1 MNRFGIGQS
10 VRRVED
16 QRFLTGRARY
26 VDDIQLPHML
36 HGAVVMSPHAHARI
50 KEVRIDAAMASPGVH
65 LVLTGADAKK
75 ENLGGIPP
83 LFMPEDMGGPKGY
96 RTFRPL
102 LEPAKARYVGDR
114 IAFVVADTPEQARVA
129 AELVEIDWEPLPAVV
144 NVTDAAKEGAPK
156 VWDDNAMGNLAFP
169 LMMGNKEAT
178 EAAFAKARHVVSVRL
193 YNNRIT
199 ANTLEP
205 RAAIGDYSAG
215 DDAYT
220 LYTSSQN
227 PHGVRSILCGAV
239 LRIPEIRLRVVSPD
253 VGGGFGMKGDIYPED
268 GLVLWA
274 SRGLGRPVKWVAT
287 RRESLL
293 GDNHGRDQLIS
304 AEMALDDSGKILA
317 VRAQALHAVGA
328 YVTNAG
334 VVPVLCALRNIPNVY
349 VVPAMLVAS
358 KATFTHSTPLGPYRG
373 AGRPEAAYVMERL
386 MDEAAHALGADP
398 VELRRKNYI
407 SPSAMPY
414 NTTAGWT
421 VGAAVGWTYD
431 SGDFGKLT
439 DRCLELS
446 DWPGF
451 EKRKKESERNGRLRG
466 RSLIYYLEDS
476 GVFNERME
484 IRFDPSGM
492 VTVVAG
498 THSHG
503 QGHATTYAQ
512 LVSDWLGVPFE
523 NVRLVQGDT
532 DAVSF
537 GRGTYASRSAM
548 LGGSALK
555 AAADAIIEKAKG
567 MAAHLLE
574 AAGADLEFREGK
586 FAVAGTDRAISLT
599 DVAKA
604 FYRPV
609 GPTTRFGTGLDASGA
624 SAAPP
629 TFPNGCHVCELEI
642 DPQTGEVFIDRYAV
656 VDDVGRVINP
666 MICHGQIEGAL
677 AQGIGQALMENV
689 ALDGESGQLLSA
701 SFMDY
706 AMPRAAD
713 LPAHYE
719 LDFIDVPA
727 KTNPLGVKGIG
738 EAGCVGAPPAVMNAI
753 LDALRPLGVRH
764 LDMPATPL
772 RVWEAIQG
780 ARQQG
785 KSASAV

>member
-1 MNRFGIGQS
+1 MNRFGIGQP

-16 QRFLTGRARY
+16 QRFLTGRSRY

-50 KEVRIDAAMASPGVH
+50 RRIDTAAAQSMPGVA
-65 LVLTGADAKK
+65 LILTGEDVKAEK
-75 ENLGGIPP
+75 LGGIPP

-102 LEPAKARYVGDR
+102 LEPAKVRYVGDR
-114 IAFVVADTPEQARVA
+114 VAFVVADSPANARLA
-129 AELVEIDWEPLPAVV
+129 AEAIEVDYEPLPAVV
-144 NVTDAAKEGAPK
+144 NVEDAAKEDAPK
-156 VWDDNAMGNLAFP
+156 VWDDNAAGNLAFP

-178 EAAFAKARHVVSVRL
+178 DAAFAKARHTVSLRL
-193 YNNRIT
+193 YNNRVT
-199 ANTLEP
+199 ANTMEP
-205 RAAIGDYSAG
+205 RAVIGDYNAADG
-215 DDAYT
+215 AFT

-227 PHGVRSILCGAV
+227 PHGVRSILAGAV
-239 LRIPEIRLRVVSPD
+239 FRLPEIKIRVISPD

-274 SRGLGRPVKWVAT
+274 SRRLGRPVKWVAT
-287 RRESLL
+287 RTESLL
-293 GDNHGRDQLIS
+293 GDNHGREQLVH
-304 AEMALDDSGKILA
+304 AEMALDENGKILA
-317 VRAQALHAVGA
+317 VRAQALHSVGA

-358 KATFTHSTPLGPYRG
+358 KATFTHTTPLGPYRG
-373 AGRPEAAYVMERL
+373 AGRPEASYVIERL
-386 MDEAAHALGADP
+386 MDEAARKLDMDP
-398 VELRRKNYI
+398 VELRRRNYI
-407 SPSAMPY
+407 PPSAMPY

-431 SGDFGKLT
+431 SGDFARLT
-439 DRCLELS
+439 DRALELS
-446 DWPGF
+446 DWNGF
-451 EKRKKESERNGRLRG
+451 QKRKQESQAKGRLRG

-512 LVSDWLGVPFE
+512 LVTDWLGVPFE
-523 NVRLVQGDT
+523 NIRLVQGDT
-532 DAVSF
+532 DAVAF

-555 AAADAIIEKAKG
+555 GAADAIIEKAKD
-567 MAAHLLE
+567 MAAHLME
-574 AAGADLEFREGK
+574 ASSKDIEFQAGK
-586 FAVAGTDRAISLT
+586 FTVVGTDRSLPLT

-604 FYRPV
+604 FFRPV
-609 GPTTRFGTGLDASGA
+609 GPTTKFGTGLDASG
-624 SAAPP
+624 SSNHPP
-629 TFPNGCHVCELEI
+629 TFPNGCHACELEI
-642 DPQTGEVFIDRYAV
+642 DPDTGEVFIDRYAV

-689 ALDGESGQLLSA
+689 AFDRESGQMLSA

-713 LPAHYE
+713 LPLHYE

-727 KTNPLGVKGIG
+727 KTNPLGVKGVG
-738 EAGCVGAPPAVMNAI
+738 EAGCVGGPPAVMNAI
-753 LDALRPLGVRH
+753 FDALRPLGVQH
-764 LDMPATPL
+764 LDMPATPH
-772 RVWEAIQG
+772 RVWQAIQA
-780 ARQQG
+780 AR
-785 KSASAV
+785 K

>member
-1 MNRFGIGQS
+1 MNRFGIGQP

-16 QRFLTGRARY
+16 QRFLTGRSRF

-50 KEVRIDAAMASPGVH
+50 RGIDASEALKLPGV
-65 LVLTGADAKK
+65 VCILTGEDLKK
-75 ENLGGIPP
+75 DGLGGIPP

-114 IAFVVADTPEQARVA
+114 VAFVVAQTPDQARIA
-129 AELVEIDWEPLPAVV
+129 AERVEVDYEALPAVV
-144 NVTDAAKEGAPK
+144 SVQEAAKEGAPK
-156 VWDDNAMGNLAFP
+156 VWDDNAAGNLAFP
-169 LMMGNKEAT
+169 LMMGNKDAT
-178 EAAFAKARHVVSVRL
+178 EAAFAKAKHAVSVRV

-199 ANTLEP
+199 ANTMEP
-205 RAAIGDYSAG
+205 RAVIGDYNPA
-215 DDAYT
+215 DDAFT

-227 PHGVRSILCGAV
+227 PHGVRSILAGAV
-239 LRIPEIRLRVVSPD
+239 FKLPEIKIRVIAPD

-274 SRGLGRPVKWVAT
+274 ARKLGRPVKWVAT
-287 RRESLL
+287 RTESML

-304 AEMALDDSGKILA
+304 AEMALDENGKILA

-358 KATFTHSTPLGPYRG
+358 KATFTHTTPLGPYRG
-373 AGRPEAAYVMERL
+373 AGRPEASYVIERL
-386 MDEAAHALGADP
+386 MDVAARKLAMDP
-398 VELRRKNYI
+398 VELRRRNYI

-421 VGAAVGWTYD
+421 IGAAVGWTYD
-431 SGDFGKLT
+431 SGDFAKLT
-439 DRCLELS
+439 DRTLEIS
-446 DWPGF
+446 DWKGF
-451 EKRKKESERNGRLRG
+451 DKRKQQSESKGRLRG

-484 IRFDPSGM
+484 LRFDPSGM
-492 VTVVAG
+492 VTIVAG

-512 LVSDWLGVPFE
+512 LVSEWLGVPFE
-523 NVRLVQGDT
+523 NIRLVQGDT
-532 DAVSF
+532 DAVAF

-555 AAADAIIEKAKG
+555 GAADAIVAKAKD
-567 MAAHLLE
+567 MAAHLME
-574 AAGADLEFREGK
+574 ASSKDIEFQVGK
-586 FAVAGTDRAISLT
+586 FTVVGTDRSLPLT

-604 FYRPV
+604 FYRPM
-609 GPTTRFGTGLDASGA
+609 GPTTKFGTGLDASG
-624 SAAPP
+624 SSDVPP
-629 TFPNGCHVCELEI
+629 TFPNGCHACELEV

-677 AQGIGQALMENV
+677 AQGIGQALMENITF
-689 ALDGESGQLLSA
+689 DPESGQMLSA

-713 LPAHYE
+713 LPLHYE

-727 KTNPLGVKGIG
+727 KTNPLGVKGVG
-738 EAGCVGAPPAVMNAI
+738 EAGCVGAPPAVINAI
-753 LDALRPLGVRH
+753 LDALGPLGVEH
-764 LDMPATPL
+764 IDMPATPH
-772 RVWEAIQG
+772 RVWQALQ
-780 ARQQG
+780 
-785 KSASAV
+785 KVK

>member
-1 MNRFGIGQS
+1 MNRFGIGQP

-16 QRFLTGRARY
+16 QRFLTGRSRY

-50 KEVRIDAAMASPGVH
+50 RSINTQAARETPGVV
-65 LVLTGADAKK
+65 LVLTGEDFKR
-75 ENLGGIPP
+75 EGLGGIPP

-102 LEPAKARYVGDR
+102 LEPDKVRYVGDR
-114 IAFVVADTPEQARVA
+114 VAFVVAQTPEQARIA
-129 AELVEIDWEPLPAVV
+129 AELVEVDYEPLRAAVSAE
-144 NVTDAAKEGAPK
+144 DATKEGAPK
-156 VWDDNAMGNLAFP
+156 VWDDNAAGNLAFP

-178 EAAFAKARHVVSVRL
+178 EAAFAKAKHTVSVRL

-199 ANTLEP
+199 ANAMEP
-205 RAAIGDYSAG
+205 RAAIGDFSNES
-215 DDAYT
+215 YT

-227 PHGVRSILCGAV
+227 PHGVRSILAGAV
-239 LRIPEIRLRVVSPD
+239 FRLPEIRIRVISPD
-253 VGGGFGMKGDIYPED
+253 VGGGFGMKGDTYPED

-274 SRGLGRPVKWVAT
+274 SRKLGRPVKWVAT
-287 RRESLL
+287 RTESLL
-293 GDNHGRDQLIS
+293 GDNHGRDQLVN
-304 AEMALDDSGKILA
+304 AQMALDENGKILA
-317 VRAQALHAVGA
+317 VRVQALHAVGA

-358 KATFTHSTPLGPYRG
+358 KATFTHTTPLGPYRG
-373 AGRPEAAYVMERL
+373 AGRPEASYVIERL
-386 MDEAAHALGADP
+386 MDQAARQLSLDP
-398 VELRRKNYI
+398 VELRRRNYI
-407 SPSAMPY
+407 PPGAMPY
-414 NTTAGWT
+414 NTAAGWT
-421 VGAAVGWTYD
+421 IGAAVGWTYD
-431 SGDFGKLT
+431 SGDFAKLT
-439 DRCLELS
+439 DRCLELA
-446 DWPGF
+446 DWKGF
-451 EKRKKESERNGRLRG
+451 SERKRETEARGRLRG

-484 IRFDPSGM
+484 LRFDPSGM
-492 VTVVAG
+492 VTIVAG

-512 LVSDWLGVPFE
+512 LVSDWLDVPFE
-523 NVRLVQGDT
+523 NIRLVQGDT

-555 AAADAIIEKAKG
+555 GAADAIIEKGKL

-574 AAGADLEFREGK
+574 ASAKDIEFQAGK
-586 FAVAGTDRAISLT
+586 FTVVGTDRSIPLT

-604 FYRPV
+604 FFRPV
-609 GPTTRFGTGLDASGA
+609 GPTTKFGTGLDASG
-624 SAAPP
+624 SSNAPP
-629 TFPNGCHVCELEI
+629 TFPNGCHACELEI
-642 DPQTGEVFIDRYAV
+642 DPDTGEVSIDRYAV

-689 ALDGESGQLLSA
+689 AFDRESGQMLSA

-713 LPAHYE
+713 LPPHYE

-727 KTNPLGVKGIG
+727 KTNPLGVKGVG
-738 EAGCVGAPPAVMNAI
+738 EAGCVGAPPVVMNAI
-753 LDALRPLGVRH
+753 LDALKPLGVQQ
-764 LDMPATPL
+764 LDMPATPH
-772 RVWEAIQG
+772 RVWQAIQK
-780 ARQQG
+780 AR
-785 KSASAV
+785 

>member
-1 MNRFGIGQS
+1 MSRFGIGQP

-16 QRFLTGRARY
+16 QRFLTGRSRY

-50 KEVRIDAAMASPGVH
+50 RSIDLKAALATPGVAC
-65 LVLTGADAKK
+65 VLTGEDARKD
-75 ENLGGIPP
+75 NLGGIPP

-102 LEPAKARYVGDR
+102 LEAQKVRYVGDR
-114 IAFVVADTPEQARVA
+114 VAFVVASSPEQARIA
-129 AELVEIDWEPLPAVV
+129 AEKVEVDYEPLPAAV
-144 NVTDAAKEGAPK
+144 NVEDAAKEGAPR

-178 EAAFAKARHVVSVRL
+178 EAGFARAKHVVSVRL

-199 ANTLEP
+199 ANTMEP
-205 RAAIGDYSAG
+205 RATIGDYNAA
-215 DDAYT
+215 DDAFT

-227 PHGVRSILCGAV
+227 PHGVRSIVAGAV
-239 LRIPEIRLRVVSPD
+239 LKLPEIKLRVISPD

-274 SRGLGRPVKWVAT
+274 SRRLGRPVKWVGT
-287 RRESLL
+287 RTESILT
-293 GDNHGRDQLIS
+293 DNHGRDQLIH
-304 AEMALDDSGKILA
+304 AELALDEHGRILA
-317 VRAQALHAVGA
+317 LRAQALHAVGA

-334 VVPVLCALRNIPNVY
+334 VVPVLCALRNIPSVY

-358 KATFTHSTPLGPYRG
+358 KATFTHTTPLGPYRG
-373 AGRPEAAYVMERL
+373 AGRPEASYVMERL
-386 MDEAAHALGADP
+386 MDEAAHKLGMDA
-398 VELRRKNYI
+398 VELRRRNYI
-407 SPSAMPY
+407 PPSAMPY

-431 SGDFGKLT
+431 SGDFAKLT
-439 DRCLELS
+439 DRAVEMADWNGFASRRKLS
-446 DWPGF
+446 EAKG
-451 EKRKKESERNGRLRG
+451 KLRG
-466 RSLIYYLEDS
+466 RALIYYLEDS

-484 IRFDPSGM
+484 LRFDPSGM
-492 VTVVAG
+492 VTIVAG

-512 LVSDWLGVPFE
+512 LVCEWLGVPFE
-523 NVRLVQGDT
+523 NIRLLQGDT
-532 DAVSF
+532 DAVAF

-555 AAADAIIEKAKG
+555 GAADAIVEKAKD
-567 MAAHLLE
+567 MAAHLME
-574 AAGADLEFREGK
+574 ASPKDIEFQAGLFT
-586 FAVAGTDRAISLT
+586 VMGTDRSLPLT
-599 DVAKA
+599 EVAKA
-604 FYRPV
+604 FFRPV
-609 GPTTRFGTGLDASGA
+609 GPTTKFGTGLDASGS

-642 DPQTGEVFIDRYAV
+642 DPETGEVAIDRYAV

-689 ALDGESGQLLSA
+689 AFDRESGQMLSA

-713 LPAHYE
+713 LPLHYE

-727 KTNPLGVKGIG
+727 KTNPLGVKGVG
-738 EAGCVGAPPAVMNAI
+738 EAGCVGAPPAVILAI
-753 LDALRPLGVRH
+753 LDALRPLGVEH
-764 LDMPATPL
+764 LDMPATPH
-772 RVWEAIQG
+772 RVWQAIKG
-780 ARQQG
+780 AR
-785 KSASAV
+785 S

>member
-1 MNRFGIGQS
+1 MNRFGIGQP

-16 QRFLTGRARY
+16 QRFLTGRSRY

-36 HGAVVMSPHAHARI
+36 HGVVVMSPHAHARI
-50 KEVRIDAAMASPGVH
+50 KRIDASAARAMPGVV
-65 LVLTGADAKK
+65 LALTGEDAKA

-102 LEPAKARYVGDR
+102 LEPAKVRYVGDR
-114 IAFVVADTPEQARVA
+114 VAFVVADTPANARLA
-129 AELVEIDWEPLPAVV
+129 AEAIEVDYEPLPAVV
-144 NVTDAAKEGAPK
+144 NVEDAAKEGAPK
-156 VWDDNAMGNLAFP
+156 VWDDNAAGNLAFP

-178 EAAFAKARHVVSVRL
+178 DAAFAKAKHTVSLRL
-193 YNNRIT
+193 YNNRVT
-199 ANTLEP
+199 ANTMEP
-205 RAAIGDYSAG
+205 RAAIGDFSN
-215 DDAYT
+215 DSYT

-227 PHGVRSILCGAV
+227 PHGVRSILAGAV
-239 LRIPEIRLRVVSPD
+239 FRLPETRIRVISPD

-274 SRGLGRPVKWVAT
+274 SRKLGRPVKWVAT
-287 RRESLL
+287 RTESLL
-293 GDNHGRDQLIS
+293 GDNHGREQLIH
-304 AEMALDDSGKILA
+304 AEMALDENGKILA
-317 VRAQALHAVGA
+317 VRAQALHSVGA

-358 KATFTHSTPLGPYRG
+358 KATFTHTTPLGPYRG
-373 AGRPEAAYVMERL
+373 AGRPEASYVIERL
-386 MDEAAHALGADP
+386 MDEAARKLDMDP
-398 VELRRKNYI
+398 VELRRRNYI
-407 SPSAMPY
+407 PPSAMPY
-414 NTTAGWT
+414 NTTAGWA

-431 SGDFGKLT
+431 SGDFARLT
-439 DRCLELS
+439 DRGIELS
-446 DWPGF
+446 DWHGF
-451 EKRKKESERNGRLRG
+451 EKRRKESESRGRLRG
-466 RSLIYYLEDS
+466 RSFIYYLEDS

-512 LVSDWLGVPFE
+512 MVCDWLGVPFE
-523 NVRLVQGDT
+523 NIRLVQGDT
-532 DAVSF
+532 DAVAF
-537 GRGTYASRSAM
+537 GRGSYASRSAM

-555 AAADAIIEKAKG
+555 GAADAIIEKAKD
-567 MAAHLLE
+567 MAAHLME
-574 AAGADLEFREGK
+574 ASSKDIEFQAGKLT
-586 FAVAGTDRAISLT
+586 VVGTDRSLPLT
-599 DVAKA
+599 EVAKA
-604 FYRPV
+604 FFRPV
-609 GPTTRFGTGLDASGA
+609 GPTTKFGTGLDASG
-624 SAAPP
+624 SSNHPP
-629 TFPNGCHVCELEI
+629 TFPNGCHACELEI
-642 DPQTGEVFIDRYAV
+642 DPETGEVFIDRYAV

-689 ALDGESGQLLSA
+689 AFDRESGQMLSA

-713 LPAHYE
+713 LPLHYE

-753 LDALRPLGVRH
+753 LDALRPLGVQH
-764 LDMPATPL
+764 LDMPATPH
-772 RVWEAIQG
+772 RVWQAIQA
-780 ARQQG
+780 AR
-785 KSASAV
+785 K

>member
-1 MNRFGIGQS
+1 MNRFGIGQP

-26 VDDIQLPHML
+26 VDDIQLPQML

-50 KEVRIDAAMASPGVH
+50 RSIDASAALATPGVH
-65 LVLTGADAKK
+65 LVLTGQDVRN

-102 LEPAKARYVGDR
+102 LEPSKARYVGDR
-114 IAFVVADTPEQARVA
+114 IAFVVADTPELARIA
-129 AELVEIDWEPLPAVV
+129 AEKVEVDYEPLPAVV
-144 NVTDAAKEGAPK
+144 NVADAAKDGASK
-156 VWDDNAMGNLAFP
+156 VWDDNQAGNLAFP
-169 LMMGNKEAT
+169 LMMGNKDAT
-178 EAAFAKARHVVSVRL
+178 EAAFAKAKHTVSVRL

-199 ANTLEP
+199 ANAMEP
-205 RAAIGDYSAG
+205 RACIGDYNGA
-215 DDAYT
+215 DDAFT

-227 PHGVRSILCGAV
+227 PHGVRSILCGPV
-239 LRIPEIRLRVVSPD
+239 FHMPEIKLRVVSPD

-274 SRGLGRPVKWVAT
+274 SKKLGRPVKWVAT
-287 RRESLL
+287 RTESLL

-304 AEMALDDSGKILA
+304 AEMALDENGKILA
-317 VRAQALHAVGA
+317 VRAQALHSVGA

-349 VVPAMLVAS
+349 VVPAMLVMS
-358 KATFTHSTPLGPYRG
+358 KATFTHTTPLGPYRG
-373 AGRPEAAYVMERL
+373 AGRPEASYVIERL
-386 MDEAAHALGADP
+386 MDEAARKANIDP
-398 VELRRKNYI
+398 VELRRRNYI
-407 SPSAMPY
+407 QPSQMPY
-414 NTTAGWT
+414 NTTANWT
-421 VGAAVGWTYD
+421 VGAPVGWTYD
-431 SGDFGKLT
+431 SGDFARLT
-439 DRCLELS
+439 DRALELA

-451 EKRKKESERNGRLRG
+451 QKRKQQSEAKGRLRG

-555 AAADAIIEKAKG
+555 GAADAIIAKAKD

-574 AAGADLEFREGK
+574 AAAADLEFKEGR
-586 FAVAGTDRAISLT
+586 FTVAGTDRGIALT

-609 GPTTRFGTGLDASGA
+609 GPTTKFGAGLDASG
-624 SAAPP
+624 SSNHPP
-629 TFPNGCHVCELEI
+629 TFPNGCHVCELEV
-642 DPQTGEVFIDRYAV
+642 DPDTGEVTIDRYVV

-689 ALDGESGQLLSA
+689 AFDAESGQMLSA
-701 SFMDY
+701 SFTDY
-706 AMPRAAD
+706 AMPRASD
-713 LPAHYE
+713 LPLHYE

-727 KTNPLGVKGIG
+727 KTNPLGVKGVG
-738 EAGCVGAPPAVMNAI
+738 EAGTTGAVPTLANAV
-753 LDALRPLGVRH
+753 LDALRPAGVDK
-764 LDMPATPL
+764 LDIPYTPS
-772 RVWEAIQG
+772 RVWEALAG
-780 ARQQG
+780 AKG
-785 KSASAV
+785 

>member
-1 MNRFGIGQS
+1 MNRFGIGQP

-16 QRFLTGRARY
+16 QRFLTGRSRY

-50 KEVRIDAAMASPGVH
+50 RGIDASGALKLPGV
-65 LVLTGADAKK
+65 LCVLTGKDLL
-75 ENLGGIPP
+75 EERLGGIPP

-102 LEPAKARYVGDR
+102 LEPSKVRYVGDR
-114 IAFVVADTPEQARVA
+114 VAFVVATTPEQARIA
-129 AELVEIDWEPLPAVV
+129 AEKVEVDYEPLPAVV
-144 NVTDAAKEGAPK
+144 NVEDAAKEGAPK
-156 VWDDNAMGNLAFP
+156 VWDDNAAGNLAFP

-178 EAAFAKARHVVSVRL
+178 DAAFAGARHTVSLRM
-193 YNNRIT
+193 YNNRIS
-199 ANTLEP
+199 ANTMEP
-205 RAAIGDYSAG
+205 RAVIGDYSAA
-215 DDAYT
+215 DDAFT

-227 PHGVRSILCGAV
+227 PHGVRSILAGAV
-239 LRIPEIRLRVVSPD
+239 FRIPEIRLRVISPD

-274 SRGLGRPVKWVAT
+274 SRRLGRPVKWVAT
-287 RRESLL
+287 RTEALL
-293 GDNHGRDQLIS
+293 GDNHGRDQLVH
-304 AEMALDDSGKILA
+304 AEMALDENGKILA
-317 VRAQALHAVGA
+317 LRAQALHAVGA

-358 KATFTHSTPLGPYRG
+358 KATFTHTTPLGPYRG
-373 AGRPEAAYVMERL
+373 AGRPEASYVIERL
-386 MDEAAHALGADP
+386 MDEAAHKIGIDP
-398 VELRRKNYI
+398 VELRRRNYI
-407 SPSAMPY
+407 APSAMPY
-414 NTTAGWT
+414 DTTAGWK

-431 SGDFGKLT
+431 SGDFARLT
-439 DRCLELS
+439 DRAIELA
-446 DWPGF
+446 DWEGF
-451 EKRKKESERNGRLRG
+451 HNRKEDSRTKGRVRG

-484 IRFDPSGM
+484 LRFDPSGM
-492 VTVVAG
+492 LTIVAG

-512 LVSDWLGVPFE
+512 LASEWLGVPFE
-523 NVRLVQGDT
+523 NIRLVQGDT

-555 AAADAIIEKAKG
+555 GAADAIVEKAKD

-574 AAGADLEFREGK
+574 ASAKDIEFQAGK
-586 FAVAGTDRAISLT
+586 FTVVGTDRSIPLT

-609 GPTTRFGTGLDASGA
+609 GPTTRFGAGLDASG
-624 SAAPP
+624 SSNAPP
-629 TFPNGCHVCELEI
+629 TFPNGCHACEVEI
-642 DPQTGEVFIDRYAV
+642 DPDTGVVEIDRYAV

-689 ALDGESGQLLSA
+689 VFDRESGQMLSA

-706 AMPRAAD
+706 AMPRADD
-713 LPAHYE
+713 LPLHYE

-727 KTNPLGVKGIG
+727 KTNPLGVKGVG
-738 EAGCVGAPPAVMNAI
+738 EAGCVGAPPAVILAI
-753 LDALRPLGVRH
+753 LDALRPLGVEH
-764 LDMPATPL
+764 LDMPATPQ
-772 RVWEAIQG
+772 RVWQAIRQ
-780 ARQQG
+780 ARG
-785 KSASAV
+785 

>member
-1 MNRFGIGQS
+1 MSRFGIGQP

-16 QRFLTGRARY
+16 QRFLTGRSRY

-50 KEVRIDAAMASPGVH
+50 RGIDIRAALATPGVAC
-65 LVLTGADAKK
+65 VLTGEDARKDG
-75 ENLGGIPP
+75 LGGIPP

-102 LEPAKARYVGDR
+102 LEAHKVRYVGDR
-114 IAFVVADTPEQARVA
+114 VAFVVASSPEQARIA
-129 AELVEIDWEPLPAVV
+129 AEKVEVDYEPLPAAV
-144 NVTDAAKEGAPK
+144 NVEDAAKDGAPK

-178 EAAFAKARHVVSVRL
+178 EAAFAKAKHVVSVRL

-205 RAAIGDYSAG
+205 RATLGDYNAA
-215 DDAYT
+215 DDTYT

-227 PHGVRSILCGAV
+227 PHGVRSIVAGAV
-239 LRIPEIRLRVVSPD
+239 LKLPEIKLRVISPD

-274 SRGLGRPVKWVAT
+274 SRRLARPVKWVGT
-287 RRESLL
+287 RTESILT
-293 GDNHGRDQLIS
+293 DNHGRDQLIS
-304 AEMALDDSGKILA
+304 AQMALDENGKILA

-334 VVPVLCALRNIPNVY
+334 VVPVLCALRNIPSVY
-349 VVPAMLVAS
+349 VVPALLVAS
-358 KATFTHSTPLGPYRG
+358 KATFTHTTPLGPYRG
-373 AGRPEAAYVMERL
+373 AGRPEASYVMERL
-386 MDEAAHALGADP
+386 MDEAAHKLGMDA
-398 VELRRKNYI
+398 VELRRRNYI
-407 SPSAMPY
+407 PPSAMPY

-431 SGDFGKLT
+431 SGEFAKLT
-439 DRCLELS
+439 DRALELA
-446 DWPGF
+446 DWSGF
-451 EKRKKESERNGRLRG
+451 ASRKEASAAKGRLRG
-466 RSLIYYLEDS
+466 RALIYYLEDS

-484 IRFDPSGM
+484 LRFDPSGM
-492 VTVVAG
+492 VTIVAG

-512 LVSDWLGVPFE
+512 LVCEWLGVPFE
-523 NVRLVQGDT
+523 NIRLIQGDT
-532 DAVSF
+532 DAVAF

-555 AAADAIIEKAKG
+555 GAADAIIEKAKD
-567 MAAHLLE
+567 MAAHLME
-574 AAGADLEFREGK
+574 ASPKDIEFQAGRFT
-586 FAVAGTDRAISLT
+586 VVGTDRSLPLT
-599 DVAKA
+599 EVARA
-604 FYRPV
+604 FFRPA
-609 GPTTRFGTGLDASGA
+609 GPTTRFGTGLDASGS

-629 TFPNGCHVCELEI
+629 TFPNGCHVCEVEI
-642 DPQTGEVFIDRYAV
+642 DAETGVVEIGRYAV

-689 ALDGESGQLLSA
+689 AFDRESGQMLSA

-706 AMPRAAD
+706 AMPRAND
-713 LPAHYE
+713 LPLHYE

-727 KTNPLGVKGIG
+727 KTNPLGVKGVG
-738 EAGCVGAPPAVMNAI
+738 EAGCVGAPPAVILAI
-753 LDALRPLGVRH
+753 LNALRPLGVEH
-764 LDMPATPL
+764 LDMPATPQ
-772 RVWEAIQG
+772 RVWQAIQG
-780 ARQQG
+780 AR
-785 KSASAV
+785 S

>member
-1 MNRFGIGQS
+1 MNRFGIGQP

-16 QRFLTGRARY
+16 QRFLTGRSRF

-36 HGAVVMSPHAHARI
+36 HGAVLMSPHAHARI
-50 KEVRIDAAMASPGVH
+50 KSIDASGALGMPGVH

-102 LEPAKARYVGDR
+102 LEPSKARYVGDR
-114 IAFVVADTPEQARVA
+114 IAFVVADTPEQARIA
-129 AELVEIDWEPLPAVV
+129 AERVEVDYEPLPAVV
-144 NVTDAAKEGAPK
+144 SVEDAAKEGAPK
-156 VWDDNAMGNLAFP
+156 VWDDNAAGNLAFP
-169 LMMGNKEAT
+169 LMMGNKETT
-178 EAAFAKARHVVSVRL
+178 EAAFAKARHKVSVRL
-193 YNNRIT
+193 YNNRIS
-199 ANTLEP
+199 ANTMEP
-205 RAAIGDYSAG
+205 RAAIGDFANES
-215 DDAYT
+215 YT

-227 PHGVRSILCGAV
+227 PHGVRSILAGAV
-239 LRIPEIRLRVVSPD
+239 FKLPEIAIRVISPD

-274 SRGLGRPVKWVAT
+274 SRKLGRPVKWVAT
-287 RRESLL
+287 RTESLL

-304 AEMALDDSGKILA
+304 AEMALDEAGKILA

-358 KATFTHSTPLGPYRG
+358 KATFTHTTPLGPYRG
-373 AGRPEAAYVMERL
+373 AGRPEASYVIERL
-386 MDEAAHALGADP
+386 MDEAARKLNMDP
-398 VELRRKNYI
+398 VELRRRNYI
-407 SPSAMPY
+407 APNAMPY

-421 VGAAVGWTYD
+421 IGAAVGWTYD
-431 SGDFGKLT
+431 SGDFAKLT
-439 DRCLELS
+439 DRCLELA
-446 DWPGF
+446 DWQGF
-451 EKRKKESERNGRLRG
+451 QKRKDQSEAKGRLRG

-484 IRFDPSGM
+484 LRFDPSGM

-523 NVRLVQGDT
+523 NIRLVQGDT

-555 AAADAIIEKAKG
+555 GAADAVIEKAKD
-567 MAAHLLE
+567 MAAHLME
-574 AAGADLEFREGK
+574 ASSKDIEFQVGK
-586 FAVAGTDRAISLT
+586 FTVVGTDRSIPLT

-609 GPTTRFGTGLDASGA
+609 GPTTKFGTGLDASG
-624 SAAPP
+624 SSNVPP
-629 TFPNGCHVCELEI
+629 TFPNGCHACELEI
-642 DPQTGEVFIDRYAV
+642 DPDTGEVFIDRYAV

-689 ALDGESGQLLSA
+689 AFDRESGQMLSA

-713 LPAHYE
+713 LPEHYE

-727 KTNPLGVKGIG
+727 KTNPLGVKGVG
-738 EAGCVGAPPAVMNAI
+738 EAGCVGAPPVVMNAI
-753 LDALRPLGVRH
+753 LDALRPLGVEH
-764 LDMPATPL
+764 LDMPASTH
-772 RVWEAIQG
+772 RVWQAIQK
-780 ARQQG
+780 AR
-785 KSASAV
+785 

>member
-1 MNRFGIGQS
+1 MARFGIGQS

-16 QRFLTGRARY
+16 QRFLTGRSRY

-36 HGAVVMSPHAHARI
+36 HGAVLMSPHAHARI
-50 KEVRIDAAMASPGVH
+50 KSINVKPALEMPGVH
-65 LVLTGADAKK
+65 LVLTGDDAKK
-75 ENLGGIPP
+75 EGLGGIPP

-102 LEPAKARYVGDR
+102 LEPAKARHVGDR
-114 IAFVVADTPEQARVA
+114 IAFVVADSPELARQA
-129 AELVEIDWEPLPAVV
+129 AELVEVDYEPLAAVV
-144 NVTDAAKEGAPK
+144 NVADAAKEGAPK

-169 LMMGNKEAT
+169 LMMGNKDAT
-178 EAAFAKARHVVSVRL
+178 DAAFARAKHVASVRL
-193 YNNRIT
+193 TNNRVT

-205 RAAIGDYSAG
+205 RATLGDFDSSN
-215 DDAYT
+215 DSFT

-227 PHGVRSILCGAV
+227 PHGARAILCGAV
-239 LRIPEIRLRVVSPD
+239 FKMPETKLRVVAPD
-253 VGGGFGMKGDIYPED
+253 VGGGFGMKGDVYPED

-274 SRGLGRPVKWVAT
+274 SRRLGRPVKWVAT
-287 RRESLL
+287 RTESLL
-293 GDNHGRDQLIS
+293 TDNHGRDQLVN
-304 AEMALDDSGKILA
+304 AEMALDEAGKILA
-317 VRAQALHAVGA
+317 IRAQALHAVGA

-334 VVPVLCALRNIPNVY
+334 VVPVLCALRNIPSVY

-358 KATFTHSTPLGPYRG
+358 KATFTHTTPLGPYRG
-373 AGRPEAAYVMERL
+373 AGRPEAAYVTERL
-386 MDEAAHALGADP
+386 MEEAAKKTGIDP
-398 VELRRKNYI
+398 VELRRRNYI
-407 SPSAMPY
+407 RPEAMPY
-414 NTTAGWT
+414 NTTAGWS

-431 SGDFGKLT
+431 SGDFARLT
-439 DRCLELS
+439 DRAVELA
-446 DWPGF
+446 DWNGF
-451 EKRKKESERNGRLRG
+451 ASRKKSSEAKGRLRG

-484 IRFDPSGM
+484 LRFDPSGTL
-492 VTVVAG
+492 TVVAG

-512 LVSDWLGVPFE
+512 LVSEWLGVPFE

-532 DAVSF
+532 DAVAF

-555 AAADAIIEKAKG
+555 AASDAIIEKAKP
-567 MAAHLLE
+567 MAAHLMETAVSDLQFE
-574 AAGADLEFREGK
+574 DGAF
-586 FAVAGTDRAISLT
+586 VVSGTDKKIRLT

-604 FYRPV
+604 FFRPV
-609 GPTTRFGTGLDASGA
+609 GPTTKFGAGLDASGS

-629 TFPNGCHVCELEI
+629 TFPNGCHVCELEV
-642 DPQTGEVFIDRYAV
+642 DPETGVVQIDRYVV
-656 VDDVGRVINP
+656 VDDVGKVINP

-689 ALDGESGQLLSA
+689 VFDRESGQVLSA

-706 AMPRAAD
+706 AMPHASD
-713 LPAHYE
+713 LPLHYE

-727 KTNPLGVKGIG
+727 KTNPLGVKGVG

-753 LDALRPLGVRH
+753 LDALGPLGVTH
-764 LDMPATPL
+764 LDMPATPH
-772 RVWEAIQG
+772 RVWRAIHH
-780 ARQQG
+780 
-785 KSASAV
+785 KS

>member
-1 MNRFGIGQS
+1 MSRFGIGQP

-16 QRFLTGRARY
+16 QRFLTGRARF
-26 VDDIQLPHML
+26 VDDMQLPHML

-50 KEVRIDAAMASPGVH
+50 RGIDIRAACDLPGVA
-65 LVLTGADAKK
+65 LVLTGEDLKR
-75 ENLGGIPP
+75 EGLGGIPP

-102 LEPAKARYVGDR
+102 LEAAKVRYVGDR
-114 IAFVVADTPEQARVA
+114 VAFVVADTPEQARIA
-129 AELVEIDWEPLPAVV
+129 AERVEVDYEPLPAAV
-144 NVTDAAKEGAPK
+144 NVEDAAKQGAPK
-156 VWDDNAMGNLAFP
+156 VWDDNAAGNLAFP

-178 EAAFAKARHVVSVRL
+178 EAAFAKAKHTASVRL

-199 ANTLEP
+199 ANAMEP
-205 RAAIGDYSAG
+205 RAAIGDFANESF
-215 DDAYT
+215 T

-227 PHGVRSILCGAV
+227 PHGVRSILAGAV
-239 LRIPEIRLRVVSPD
+239 FKLPEIKIRVISPD

-274 SRGLGRPVKWVAT
+274 SRKLGRPVKWVAT
-287 RRESLL
+287 RTESML
-293 GDNHGRDQLIS
+293 GDNHGRDQLIQ
-304 AEMALDDSGKILA
+304 AEMALDENGKILA

-358 KATFTHSTPLGPYRG
+358 KATFTHTTPLGPYRG
-373 AGRPEAAYVMERL
+373 AGRPEASYVIERL
-386 MDEAAHALGADP
+386 MDAAARKLDMDP
-398 VELRRKNYI
+398 VELRRRNYI
-407 SPSAMPY
+407 PPSAMPY

-431 SGDFGKLT
+431 SGDFARLT
-439 DRCLELS
+439 DRCLEIS

-451 EKRKKESERNGRLRG
+451 PQRKKETEARGRLRG
-466 RSLIYYLEDS
+466 RALIYYLEDS

-484 IRFDPSGM
+484 LRFDPSGM
-492 VTVVAG
+492 VTIVAG

-523 NVRLVQGDT
+523 NIRLVQGDT
-532 DAVSF
+532 DAVAF

-555 AAADAIIEKAKG
+555 GAADLIIEKGKL

-574 AAGADLEFREGK
+574 TSSKDVEFQAGK
-586 FAVAGTDRAISLT
+586 FTVMGTDRSLPMT
-599 DVAKA
+599 EVAKA

-609 GPTTRFGTGLDASGA
+609 GPTTKFGTGLDASG
-624 SAAPP
+624 SSSVPP
-629 TFPNGCHVCELEI
+629 TFPNGCHACELEI
-642 DPQTGEVFIDRYAV
+642 DPDTGEVFIERYAV

-677 AQGIGQALMENV
+677 AQGIGQALMENI
-689 ALDGESGQLLSA
+689 AFDRDSGQMLSA

-713 LPAHYE
+713 LPLHYE

-727 KTNPLGVKGIG
+727 KTNPLGVKGVG
-738 EAGCVGAPPAVMNAI
+738 EAGCVGAPPAVINAI
-753 LDALRPLGVRH
+753 LDALRPLGVQH
-764 LDMPATPL
+764 LDMPATPHRIWQAL
-772 RVWEAIQG
+772 EKAKH
-780 ARQQG
+780 A
-785 KSASAV
+785 

>member
-1 MNRFGIGQS
+1 MNRFGIGQP

-16 QRFLTGRARY
+16 QRFLTGRSRY
-26 VDDIQLPHML
+26 VDDMQLPHML

-50 KEVRIDAAMASPGVH
+50 RSINVEPALKTPGVA
-65 LVLTGADAKK
+65 LVLTGADARAEK
-75 ENLGGIPP
+75 LGGIPP

-102 LEPAKARYVGDR
+102 LEATKARYVGDR

-129 AELVEIDWEPLPAVV
+129 AERVEVEYEPLPAVV
-144 NVTDAAKEGAPK
+144 NVQDAAQEGAPK
-156 VWDDNAMGNLAFP
+156 VWDDNAAGNLAFP
-169 LMMGNKEAT
+169 LMMGNKDAT
-178 EAAFAKARHVVSVRL
+178 EAAFARAKHTVSLRL

-199 ANTLEP
+199 ANTMEP
-205 RAAIGDYSAG
+205 RAALGDYNA
-215 DDAYT
+215 AEETFT

-227 PHGVRSILCGAV
+227 PHGVRGILAGAV
-239 LRIPEIRLRVVSPD
+239 FKLPEIRLRVVSPD

-274 SRGLGRPVKWVAT
+274 SRKLGRPVKWVAT
-287 RRESLL
+287 RTESLL
-293 GDNHGRDQLIS
+293 GDNHGRDQVIH
-304 AEMALDDSGKILA
+304 AEMALDDNGKILA

-358 KATFTHSTPLGPYRG
+358 KATFTHTTPLGPYRG
-373 AGRPEAAYVMERL
+373 AGRPEASYVMERL
-386 MDEAAHALGADP
+386 MDEAARKLGMDA
-398 VELRRKNYI
+398 VELRRRNYI
-407 SPSAMPY
+407 PPSAMPY

-431 SGDFGKLT
+431 SGDFAKLT
-439 DRCLELS
+439 DRALELAN
-446 DWPGF
+446 WTGF
-451 EKRKKESERNGRLRG
+451 EDRKKKSEAKGFVRG

-484 IRFDPSGM
+484 LRFDPSGM
-492 VTVVAG
+492 LTIVAG

-512 LVSDWLGVPFE
+512 LVSDWLGIPFE
-523 NVRLVQGDT
+523 NIRLVQGDT
-532 DAVSF
+532 DAVAF

-555 AAADAIIEKAKG
+555 GAADAIVDKAKV

-574 AAGADLEFREGK
+574 ASGADLEFREGK
-586 FAVAGTDRAISLT
+586 FSVVGTDRAIPLT

-604 FYRPV
+604 FFRPV
-609 GPTTRFGTGLDASGA
+609 GPTTKLGTGLDASGA
-624 SAAPP
+624 SSVPP
-629 TFPNGCHVCELEI
+629 TFPNGCHVCELEV
-642 DPQTGEVFIDRYAV
+642 DPATGEVFIDRYAV

-677 AQGIGQALMENV
+677 AQGIGQALMENI
-689 ALDGESGQLLSA
+689 AFDRDSGQMLSA

-706 AMPRAAD
+706 AMPRASD
-713 LPAHYE
+713 LPPHYE

-727 KTNPLGVKGIG
+727 KTNPLGVKGVG

-753 LDALRPLGVRH
+753 LDALGPLGVRQ
-764 LDMPATPL
+764 LDMPATPH
-772 RVWEAIQG
+772 RVWQAL
-780 ARQQG
+780 QQA
-785 KSASAV
+785 KAA